1 MEACKSKKMKKLKKK
16 FWPYLTLQDILLGG
30 PLTRFGG
37 QILENASIKILIFMR
52 ETSMPN
58 FMEIGQVV
66 SSARVLGLK
75 KGNSSYK

>member
-1 MEACKSKKMKKLKKK
+1 MKKLKTK
-16 FWPYLTLQDILLGG
+16 FWPSLTPQDIPLRG
-30 PLTRFGG
+30 PLTRLGG
-37 QILENASIKILIFMR
+37 RILENASIKIFIFMR

-58 FMEIGQVV
+58 FMKIGQVV